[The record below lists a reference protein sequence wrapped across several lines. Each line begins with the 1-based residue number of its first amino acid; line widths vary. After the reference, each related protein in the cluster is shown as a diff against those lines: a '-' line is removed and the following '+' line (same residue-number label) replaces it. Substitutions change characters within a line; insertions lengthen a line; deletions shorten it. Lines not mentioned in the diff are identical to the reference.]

1 VAVFVV
7 IVLLLA
13 ALHWIGGIF
22 DEPCDEMLDRSAVGL
37 VVEHRV
43 RPFVPGVGA
52 VPGVLP
58 GLGFGMHPQPM
69 SYCTTDYREHTR

>member
-22 DEPCDEMLDRSAVGL
+22 DEPCDEMLDSSAVGL
-37 VVEHRV
+37 VVEHRF
-43 RPFVPGVGA
+43 RLFVPSVGA
-52 VPGVLP
+52 VTGVLP
-58 GLGFGMHPQPM
+58 GLGRGMNPGPM
-69 SYCTTDYREHTR
+69 SECTTDYRERTR